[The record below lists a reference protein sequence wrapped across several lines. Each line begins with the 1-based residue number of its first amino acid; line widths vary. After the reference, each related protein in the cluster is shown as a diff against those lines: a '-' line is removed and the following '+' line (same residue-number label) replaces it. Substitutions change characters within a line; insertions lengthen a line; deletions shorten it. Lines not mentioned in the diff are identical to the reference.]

1 MHYHGGKA
9 VLSKYLAPFINDR
22 LNRLQSGY
30 KCYIESFLGGCNFVD
45 KIQFDFAVLN
55 DINLSLINMYR
66 ALQKDWI
73 PPTDLSEDQY
83 YFLRDQKDPE
93 RPETAFA
100 SFGCSFGGKEWG
112 GYARGVDNKGKA
124 RNYAMHAHKK
134 LMRLKDV
141 IQNKKIKFICEDY
154 LSVIDSAN
162 YSVIYCDPPY
172 ENTLKYKTGSFDN
185 NKFLNDLEKNKR
197 DNYILL
203 SEFSNPRNYN
213 VIYKRERA
221 INMKLTK
228 NATQERKTELLL
240 EI

>member
-9 VLSKYLAPFINDR
+9 NLSKYIAPFINDR
-22 LNRLQSGY
+22 LNRLQWGY
-30 KCYIESFLGGCNFVD
+30 RRYIEPFVGGCNFID
-45 KIQFDFAVLN
+45 KIDCDMALLN
-55 DINLSLINMYR
+55 DINLSLINMYK

-112 GYARGVDNKGKA
+112 GYARGVDNKGKP
-124 RNYAMHAHKK
+124 RNYALHAHKK
-134 LMRLKDV
+134 LMRLKNV
-141 IQNKKIKFICEDY
+141 LQNKRVEFICENY
-154 LSVIDSAN
+154 LSVLESAN

-172 ENTLKYKTGSFDN
+172 EGTLKYKTGLFDN
-185 NKFLNDLEKNKR
+185 NKFLNDLEKNKA

-213 VIYKRERA
+213 VIYQKDRA
-221 INMKLTK
+221 ISMKLTK
-228 NATQERKTELLL
+228 DEPQKRKLELLL